1 LRGFPETAR
10 LCDLTVGRSDCKDR
24 PRSAA
29 PWRDGVR
36 ELATHFARL
45 ALFET
50 WVVAELAKQS
60 LNHGEDPR
68 LFFWRDNVGTEVDV
82 IAERGGKLAPIEI
95 KSGMTVAADAFR
107 NLGLFGK
114 YASDRAHGAQL
125 VYGGEESYVRGGV
138 RVTAW
143 RDLRRGA
150 PRRRLPSAR
159 PRRRTGSAAR

>member
-1 LRGFPETAR
+1 MI
-10 LCDLTVGRSDCKDR
+10 GRSAL
-24 PRSAA
+24 PMA
-29 PWRDGVR
+29 R
-36 ELATHFARL
+36 ELPTHFARPP
-45 ALFET
+45 LFEA
-50 WVVAELAKQS
+50 WMVAELAKQS
-60 LNHGEDPR
+60 LSRGEDPR

-82 IAERGGKLAPIEI
+82 IDERGGKLEPIEI
-95 KSGMTVAADAFR
+95 KSGQTVAPDAFCS
-107 NLGLFGK
+107 LGLFGK
-114 YASDRAHGAQL
+114 YAGDRSHAPQL